1 MNDIDNKRQ
10 QKRRELEL
18 VMFPASKNFP
28 LESEVSEQL
37 DALGKKP
44 QSYKNLGD
52 DPLEDLLNE
61 FSDYEDAFEQ
71 RPEPP
76 GHEDLELLNLELR
89 QRLGPMPDFEVLLEQ
104 LQLLK
109 ETQSRLKVYLDE
121 IDSVLPT
128 R

>member
-18 VMFPASKNFP
+18 VMFPASKNFS

-37 DALGKKP
+37 NAIGKKSHL
-44 QSYKNLGD
+44 QKKHND
-52 DPLEDLLNE
+52 DPLEELLNE
-61 FSDYEDAFEQ
+61 FSEYEDAFEQ

-89 QRLGPMPDFEVLLEQ
+89 QRLGPLPDFEVLFEQ
-104 LQLLK
+104 MKLLK